1 MGKKWQN
8 SEIIKLKEL
17 CEVSKNWTDILPYF
31 PERTLES
38 LKKTSY
44 KNNIKL
50 CWNWNEEELSFLLEN
65 YNKLSNNEL
74 AIFLNRTSFAINR
87 KLNILKLKKSKETH
101 YKDIYKEEYALSKKM
116 KSGIKERP
124 KSMDQ
129 LKDCQEYKNWIKVIP
144 PYIPKFFT

>member
-1 MGKKWQN
+1 MTGYIDKACSLPSYNPNKYRDADNIGEYPAACDIYSLGEFMNMLIILYHFFWKRDTE
-8 SEIIKLKEL
+8 EIEKQ
-17 CEVSKNWTDILPYF
+17 
-31 PERTLES
+31 
-38 LKKTSY
+38 
-44 KNNIKL
+44 
-50 CWNWNEEELSFLLEN
+50 
-65 YNKLSNNEL
+65 
-74 AIFLNRTSFAINR
+74 
-87 KLNILKLKKSKETH
+87 